1 MYDFA
6 YHRPKSLAEATAAL
20 QGKPEG
26 RAMSGGMTLIPTLK
40 QRLAKPSDVVDL
52 NGIKELAGVKVE
64 GNGVTIGGMTRHADV
79 ASSADVKS
87 TIPALAHLAGHIGD
101 PAVRNRGTMGGSVAN
116 NDPAADYPSAV
127 VALNATIT
135 TTSRKIAADDFF
147 KGLFET
153 ALEEGELITA
163 ISFPK
168 AEKAGYVKFPN
179 PASRYAMVGV
189 FVAKT
194 ASGVRVAVTGAGP
207 CVFRVKEME
216 DALSKN
222 FSSDAI
228 KDIKI
233 LADGL
238 NSDIHGS
245 AEYRAHLVNVMAR
258 RAVDQA
264 NK

>member
-1 MYDFA
+1 MYDFN
-6 YHRPKSLAEATAAL
+6 YHRPKTLNDALATLKGKAEAR
-20 QGKPEG
+20 P
-26 RAMSGGMTLIPTLK
+26 MSGGMTLIPTLK

-52 NGIKELAGVKVE
+52 GGIKELAGIKAE
-64 GNGVTIGGMTRHADV
+64 GGGLTIGAMTRHADV
-79 ASSADVKS
+79 ASSAEVKS

-116 NDPAADYPSAV
+116 NDPAADYPAAV
-127 VALNATIT
+127 VALNATVT
-135 TTSRKIAADDFF
+135 TTAGKHTADAFF

-153 ALEEGELITA
+153 ALKDGELITS

-168 AEKAGYVKFPN
+168 PEKAAYMKFPN

-194 ASGVRVAVTGAGP
+194 AAGVRVAVTGAGP
-207 CVFRVKEME
+207 CVFRVKAME

-222 FSSDAI
+222 FSSAAI

-233 LADGL
+233 PAAGL
-238 NSDIHGS
+238 NSDIHAS
-245 AEYRAHLVNVMAR
+245 AEYRAHLVGVMAR
-258 RAVDQA
+258 RAVDA
-264 NK
+264 AK